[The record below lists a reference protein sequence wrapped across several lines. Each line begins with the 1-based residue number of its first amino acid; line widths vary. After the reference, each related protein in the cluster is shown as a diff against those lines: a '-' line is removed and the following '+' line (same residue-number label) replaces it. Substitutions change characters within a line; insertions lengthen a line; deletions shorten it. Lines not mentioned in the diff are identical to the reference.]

1 MIKEDKISLTHRRA
15 ELVAVLAGP
24 LPPEDRV
31 RIQGELSVINA
42 KIKALNTTQ
51 HAQLKALAD
60 QRKAAGLAE
69 AQANAAR
76 AQTRAHGLLQT
87 RSEESNDGPDQT
99 SAIDAWI
106 DAVLLRHD
114 IEFTRSS
121 TGKITFGCSP
131 DSPDWAPVLEIL
143 FAGIAALARGQE
155 LPELPSA
162 APRAKKTAK
171 PKKR

>member
-15 ELVAVLAGP
+15 ELVTVLAGP
-24 LPPEDRV
+24 LPTEDRV

-51 HAQLKALAD
+51 HAQLKAIAD

-69 AQANAAR
+69 SQANAAR
-76 AQTRAHGLLQT
+76 AQIRAHLPQVKPPEDSDDNANQG
-87 RSEESNDGPDQT
+87 

-121 TGKITFGCSP
+121 TGKIVFGCSP
-131 DSPDWAPVLEIL
+131 DWASVLEIL
-143 FAGIAALARGQE
+143 FAGIDALARGQQ

-162 APRAKKTAK
+162 SPRPKKTAK

>member
-15 ELVAVLAGP
+15 ELVTVLAGP

-51 HAQLKALAD
+51 HAQLKALAN

-69 AQANAAR
+69 AQANATR
-76 AQTRAHGLLQT
+76 AQTRAQGLLQT
-87 RSEESNDGPDQT
+87 RSEENDDDPGQT

-121 TGKITFGCSP
+121 TGKITFGC
-131 DSPDWAPVLEIL
+131 SPDWAPVLEIL